1 MKLYRPTETTKFHID
16 RAWFEKNGMD
26 FRIAVYKCL
35 TPEQQER
42 VGEPNAAEVYDYV
55 NETTGEV
62 ERVDTVLR
70 AVRVEG
76 ARRNSSPQD
85 AHLSRFLRTAINRF
99 SVELRYPAPQVV
111 GDPQSP
117 GRSRGLQRRSAG
129 CFRTEIDSGLM
140 GSTLQV
146 GPIL

>member
-76 ARRNSSPQD
+76 ARDPEFLTPQPPIYE
-85 AHLSRFLRTAINRF
+85 AAFRAFLLNGNQPLTP
-99 SVELRYPAPQVV
+99 VELSGILHRKSSEILNRL
-111 GDPQSP
+111 G
-117 GRSRGLQRRSAG
+117 GREVYNGVRPM
-129 CFRTEIDSGLM
+129 F
-140 GSTLQV
+140 
-146 GPIL
+146 

>member
-26 FRIAVYKCL
+26 FRIAVFKCL

-42 VGEPNAAEVYDYV
+42 VGEPNAAIVYDYV

-76 ARRNSSPQD
+76 AKDPEFITPKTPIYEAAFRAFLLNGNQPLSP
-85 AHLSRFLRTAINRF
+85 
-99 SVELRYPAPQVV
+99 VELSGILHRKSSEILNRL
-111 GDPQSP
+111 G
-117 GRSRGLQRRSAG
+117 GREVYNGIRPM
-129 CFRTEIDSGLM
+129 F
-140 GSTLQV
+140 
-146 GPIL
+146 